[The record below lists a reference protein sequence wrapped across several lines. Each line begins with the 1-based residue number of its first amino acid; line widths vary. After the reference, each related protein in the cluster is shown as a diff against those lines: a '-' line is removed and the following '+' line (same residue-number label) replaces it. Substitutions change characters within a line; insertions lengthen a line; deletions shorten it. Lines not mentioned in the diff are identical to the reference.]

1 MTQMIISIDVLWC
14 GVRIIWLTGVLGVF
28 VDRSF
33 LESFNT
39 TFIGNIKKLSRN
51 QFFFFFFPHK
61 KFLKI
66 FSKPMHLG
74 HPLTFP

>member
-1 MTQMIISIDVLWC
+1 MIISIDVLWC

-39 TFIGNIKKLSRN
+39 TFIGNTKKLSRN
-51 QFFFFFFPHK
+51 QYFFFFFSPK
-61 KFLKI
+61 KVSKNI
-66 FSKPMHLG
+66 F
-74 HPLTFP
+74 

>member
-39 TFIGNIKKLSRN
+39 TFIGNIKKLLRN
-51 QFFFFFFPHK
+51 QFFFFPHK